1 MKISKG
7 DSTIHISL
15 REMIDVV
22 EYDLIDELI
31 ELVVRLEEAE
41 EDFTNKPTDLF
52 NQLKQWQGE

>member
-1 MKISKG
+1 
-7 DSTIHISL
+7 
-15 REMIDVV
+15 MIDVV